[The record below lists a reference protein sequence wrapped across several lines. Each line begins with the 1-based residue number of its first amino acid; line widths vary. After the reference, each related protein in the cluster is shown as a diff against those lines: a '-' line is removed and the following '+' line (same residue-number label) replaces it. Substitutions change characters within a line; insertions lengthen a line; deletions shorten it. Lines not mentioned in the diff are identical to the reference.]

1 MIYKSEGA
9 GMTDTIKA
17 EFNVNGQMVSA
28 EVPADM
34 TLLQFLRERLGLT
47 GSKEGCSTGHCG
59 ACTVIL
65 NGKAT
70 RSCLVKMKMRQMAG
84 ARVETIEG
92 LARDGKLHPIQAAFL
107 EHGASQ
113 CGFCI
118 TGMIMAAKALLDE
131 NPRPSREEIKA
142 ALTGNKNICRC
153 TGYVKIF
160 EAIEDAGRRLAAGEE
175 WPSAEELLAGESMG
189 GSLLRRD
196 EVGVVTGT
204 RQYGDDIEPQNVLYG
219 KILWAAHPH
228 AEILSIDTS
237 QAEAVEGVAL
247 VVTAKDVPGKNH
259 CGIVIRDQPAIAFD
273 KVRYIGDPVACVYA
287 ETKEIAQA
295 ALDEIKVEYKVLPAV
310 FTPEEAARPDAP
322 QVHEKGNLMHHAK
335 IERGDVEG
343 AFARCAHIFEGTYQT
358 PRIEHAFME
367 PESGLGFPDEDGG
380 VTIKMGSQTV
390 FDDRTQLS
398 EILDMPEEKIRVL
411 QLPQGG
417 SFGAKEDFILQQFL
431 ALGAL
436 RTGRPIK
443 MTLSRAE
450 SLRVH
455 EKRHPAWMRYKT
467 GVDEKGHILAVE
479 LDVTLDSG
487 AYASLGVDV
496 LENTLVFGCGPYYV
510 PNVKLEGWAWYTNNV
525 LCGAMR
531 GFGVNQVSFALE
543 QHMDMMARALDMAPF
558 EFRLLNA
565 LDVGLPT
572 AADHVMEKGVVAI
585 KETIVAARD
594 AFAKIEVPPGSG
606 HKKIGVGVAS
616 AVKNVGFGHGFPE
629 SAGAIVEMGADGRC
643 VLKATQHEYGQ
654 GARIGL
660 VKLISS
666 ELGIPPGQIDVVW
679 PNTAQTP
686 YTGPTTASRQ
696 TFLTGNAVVMA
707 CRALKDEMFSHAAE
721 LLDTGPGKIA
731 FRGAMLVDA
740 DSGRE
745 VPISELGERFVVERR
760 YTPPASDPLLEGE
773 PSHYGR
779 PDFKSRVTHWC
790 YSYNTQVA
798 IVEVDET
805 TGKVRVLTVISAND
819 VGKALNPPAIE
830 RQIYGG
836 VVMGL
841 GYALSEGYYLE
852 QGVNLTDTYG
862 KCGIPTA
869 DMVPEIIPVI
879 VEVPHPDGPQGAK
892 GFAEAPSLATAPAII
907 NAIYDAVGVRIDS
920 LPAKPDKVLKAIRSK
935 SGNQ

>member
-1 MIYKSEGA
+1 MSE
-9 GMTDTIKA
+9 TIKV
-17 EFNVNGQMVSA
+17 EFSVNGQMVSA
-28 EVPADM
+28 EVSADM
-34 TLLQFLRERLGLT
+34 TLLQFLRERLGLMGT
-47 GSKEGCSTGHCG
+47 KEGCSTGHCG

-70 RSCLVKMKMRQMAG
+70 RSCLVKMKMRQVAG
-84 ARVETIEG
+84 AKVETIEA
-92 LARDGKLHPIQAAFL
+92 LARDGKLHPLQASFI

-118 TGMIMAAKALLDE
+118 PGVIMTAKALLDE
-131 NPRPSREEIKA
+131 KARPSREEIKA
-142 ALTGNKNICRC
+142 ALTRNKNICRC
-153 TGYVKIF
+153 TGYVKVV
-160 EAIEDAGRRLAAGEE
+160 EAIEDAGRRLAEGEE
-175 WPSAEELLAGESMG
+175 WPSAEELLAGENMG

-196 EVGVVTGT
+196 EVGVVTGS
-204 RQYGDDIEPQNVLYG
+204 RQYGDDIVPQNVLYG
-219 KILWAAHPH
+219 QILWAAHPH
-228 AEILSIDTS
+228 AEILSIDTA
-237 QAEAVEGVAL
+237 QAEAMAGVTL

-259 CGIVIRDQPAIAFD
+259 CGLVIRDQPAIAFD

-287 ETKEIAQA
+287 ETKEQAQA
-295 ALDEIKVEYKVLPAV
+295 AVEKIKVEYKVLPGV

-322 QVHEKGNLMHHAK
+322 KIHAKGNLLHHAK
-335 IERGDVEG
+335 IERGDVDA
-343 AFARCAHIFEGTYQT
+343 AFARCAHIFTGNYQT
-358 PRIEHAFME
+358 PRIEHGFLE
-367 PESGLGFPDEDGG
+367 PESGLAFPDEDGG
-380 VTIKMGSQTV
+380 VTITMGSQTV
-390 FDDRTQLS
+390 FDDRIQLS
-398 EILDMPEEKIRVL
+398 EILAMPEEKIRVV

-455 EKRHPAWMRYKT
+455 EKRHPAWVYYKT
-467 GVDEKGHILAVE
+467 GVDAEGRILAVE
-479 LDVTLDSG
+479 QQVTLDSG
-487 AYASLGVDV
+487 VYASLGIDV

-510 PNVKLEGWAWYTNNV
+510 PNVRLEGRAWYTNNV

-531 GFGVNQVSFALE
+531 GFGVNQVAFAFE
-543 QHMDMMARALDMAPF
+543 QHVDMMARALNMDPF

-594 AFAKIEVPPGSG
+594 ALAKTKIPSGSG

-616 AVKNVGFGHGFPE
+616 AVKNIGFGHGLEE

-643 VLKATQHEYGQ
+643 LLRATQHEYGQ
-654 GARIGL
+654 GARLGL

-666 ELGIPPGQIDVVW
+666 ELGIPPTQIDIVW
-679 PNTAQTP
+679 ANTAATP

-696 TFLTGNAVVMA
+696 TFMTGNAVVMA

-721 LLDTGPGKIA
+721 LLDAEPDKIA
-731 FRGAMLVDA
+731 FKGAMLVDA

-745 VPISELGERFVVERR
+745 LPISELGEHFVVERR

-779 PDFKSRVTHWC
+779 PDFRSRVTHWC
-790 YSYNTQVA
+790 YAYNTQVA

-805 TGKVRVLTVISAND
+805 TGQVRVLTIISAND
-819 VGKALNPPAIE
+819 VGKALNPPAIKA
-830 RQIYGG
+830 QIYGG
-836 VVMGL
+836 VVMGV
-841 GYALSEGYYLE
+841 GFALSEEYKME

-869 DMVPEIIPVI
+869 DQVPEIIPII
-879 VEVPHPDGPQGAK
+879 VEVPHPDGPQGVK
-892 GFAEAPSLATAPAII
+892 GFAEAPFLATAPAIM
-907 NAIYDAVGVRIDS
+907 NAIYDAVGVRINS
-920 LPAKPDKVLKAIRSK
+920 LPARPDKVLKAIKESA
-935 SGNQ
+935 Q